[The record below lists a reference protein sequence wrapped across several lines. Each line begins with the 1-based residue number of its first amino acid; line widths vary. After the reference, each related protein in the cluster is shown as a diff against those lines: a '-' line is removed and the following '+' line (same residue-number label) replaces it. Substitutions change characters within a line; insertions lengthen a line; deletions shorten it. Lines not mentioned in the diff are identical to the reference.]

1 MRCTAPYA
9 RRVFKVGDF
18 LHARRPASWR
28 RASLKGLAY
37 VTGWVVVAVPVGA
50 HAFMTDTRVTVIASH
65 DATISPAA
73 DGYATLDLG
82 AFLPNLRYPAGA
94 RIGVSI
100 ELGKTNVANYDEL
113 VQRYAVIASRP
124 EGEIRKVRGLLV
136 DMALEGALEGAAI
149 GLLGPAV
156 WLLVGRDRRRQLVS
170 RLSWRSAAIGAV
182 LVVVVVASAV
192 VFEPWDNPATPST
205 VEPDPDASWQSI
217 AELVPETDI
226 PAEAQPLQVQ
236 TGLITSSTKSLI
248 QSAFDTY
255 RSSIEFYR
263 TTADN
268 AAGVSG
274 ELRQPGSDE
283 TVAILVSDRHDN
295 VGMDLVVRR
304 LADTAGATVLLDAG
318 DDTSTGEPW
327 EAFSLDSLGEAF
339 QDYEKYA
346 ATGNHDEGPFV
357 SKYLDDL
364 GFTVLTGTPVDG
376 IRLLGDADPRSSG
389 LGSWRTA
396 VATTL
401 TQRGADLADAACASD
416 DAGER
421 ISTLLVHDAS
431 LGRESL
437 ERGCVDLVLA
447 GHLHVQV
454 GPTEVPGENGLVGA
468 TYTNGTTG
476 GAAYAF
482 ALGSKLRRDAMATL
496 VTYRNGVPVGLQV
509 VTIQTSGDFVVDAYT
524 SLPTDSS

>member
-1 MRCTAPYA
+1 MSN
-9 RRVFKVGDF
+9 VGDF
-18 LHARRPASWR
+18 LHARHPASWR
-28 RASLKGLAY
+28 RATLKGLAY
-37 VTGWVVVAVPVGA
+37 VAGWAVVAVPVGV
-50 HAFMTDTRVTVIASH
+50 HAFMTDTRATVIASH
-65 DATISPAA
+65 DATVSPAA

-82 AFLPNLRYPAGA
+82 AFLPNLRYPAGS
-94 RIGVSI
+94 RIGVTI
-100 ELGKTNVANYDEL
+100 DLGKTNVANYDAL

-124 EGEIRKVRGLLV
+124 EGEISKVRGLLT
-136 DMALEGALEGAAI
+136 DMAIEGALEGAAI
-149 GLLGPAV
+149 GLLCPAV

-170 RLSWRSAAIGAV
+170 RLSWRGAAIGAAI
-182 LVVVVVASAV
+182 VVVAASAV
-192 VFEPWDNPATPST
+192 VFEPWNNPAVPST
-205 VEPDPDASWQSI
+205 VEADTDAGWQSI
-217 AELVPETDI
+217 AELVPETDV

-236 TGLITSSTKSLI
+236 TGLITSGTKSLI

-255 RSSIEFYR
+255 RGSIEFYR
-263 TTADN
+263 TAADN
-268 AAGVSG
+268 VLGISS

-318 DDTSTGEPW
+318 DDTSTGKSW

-346 ATGNHDEGPFV
+346 VTGNHDEGPFT
-357 SKYLDDL
+357 SEYLDDL
-364 GFTVLTGTPVDG
+364 GFTVLTGTAVVGVDG

-416 DAGER
+416 EAGER

-454 GPTEVPGENGLVGA
+454 GPDEVTGHNGLVGA
-468 TYTNGTTG
+468 TYANGTTG

-496 VTYRNGVPVGLQV
+496 VTYRNGTPVGLQA
-509 VTIQTSGDFVVDAYT
+509 VTIRTTGDFVVDAYMP
-524 SLPTDSS
+524 LPTDSS

>member
-1 MRCTAPYA
+1 M
-9 RRVFKVGDF
+9 VGD
-18 LHARRPASWR
+18 LLRPRRPASR
-28 RASLKGLAY
+28 RRTALKGLAY
-37 VTGWVVVAVPVGA
+37 VAGWAVVAVPVGV
-50 HAFMTDTRVTVIASH
+50 HAFMTDTRATVIASH

-82 AFLPNLRYPAGA
+82 AFLPNLRYPAGS

-100 ELGKTNVANYDEL
+100 DLGKTNVASYDAL

-124 EGEIRKVRGLLV
+124 EGEIRKVRGLLT
-136 DMALEGALEGAAI
+136 DMAIEGALEGAAI
-149 GLLGPAV
+149 GILAPAG

-170 RLSWRSAAIGAV
+170 RLSSRSAAVGAA
-182 LVVVVVASAV
+182 VVVVAASAIV
-192 VFEPWDNPATPST
+192 WEPWNDPTVPST
-205 VEPDPDASWQSI
+205 IEADTDASWQSI

-226 PAEAQPLQVQ
+226 PAEAHPLQVQ
-236 TGLITSSTKSLI
+236 SGLITSSTKSLI

-255 RSSIEFYR
+255 RGSIEFYR
-263 TTADN
+263 T
-268 AAGVSG
+268 AASDAGDIGG

-283 TVAILVSDRHDN
+283 TVALLVSDRHDN

-318 DDTSTGEPW
+318 DDTSTGRPW

-339 QDYEKYA
+339 QDYDKYVA
-346 ATGNHDEGPFV
+346 SGNHDEGPFV
-357 SKYLDDL
+357 SEYLDNL
-364 GFTVLTGTPVDG
+364 GFTVLTGAAVEGVDG

-401 TQRGADLADAACASD
+401 SQRGGDLADVACASD
-416 DAGER
+416 EAGER

-437 ERGCVDLVLA
+437 DRGCVDLVLA
-447 GHLHVQV
+447 GHRHVQV
-454 GPTEVPGENGLVGA
+454 GPDEVTGENGLVGA

-496 VTYRNGVPVGLQV
+496 VTYRHGIPVGLQA
-509 VTIQTSGDFVVDAYT
+509 VTIQTTGDFVVDAYT
-524 SLPTDSS
+524 PLPTDSS

>member
-1 MRCTAPYA
+1 MS
-9 RRVFKVGDF
+9 KGGDF
-18 LHARRPASWR
+18 RRARRPASWGR
-28 RASLKGLAY
+28 TTLTTLAY
-37 VTGWVVVAVPVGA
+37 VAGWAVVAVPVGA
-50 HAFMTDTRVTVIASH
+50 HAFLTDTRDTVIASH

-100 ELGKTNVANYDEL
+100 DLGKTNVANYDAL

-124 EGEIRKVRGLLV
+124 DGEIRKVRGLLT
-136 DMALEGALEGAAI
+136 DMAIEGALEGAAV
-149 GLLGPAV
+149 GLLGPVV
-156 WLLVGRDRRRQLVS
+156 WLLVGHQRRRQLIHK
-170 RLSWRSAAIGAV
+170 LSWRSTAIGV
-182 LVVVVVASAV
+182 LMVVVVASAV
-192 VFEPWDNPATPST
+192 LFEPWNNPEGPST
-205 VEPDPDASWQSI
+205 VEAGADTSWQSI
-217 AELVPETDI
+217 AALVPETDI
-226 PAEAQPLQVQ
+226 PAEAQPLEVQ

-255 RSSIEFYR
+255 RTSIEFYR
-263 TTADN
+263 AAADN
-268 AAGVSG
+268 APVISG
-274 ELRQPGSDE
+274 ELRQPSADE
-283 TVAILVSDRHDN
+283 TVAVLVSDRHDN
-295 VGMDLVVRR
+295 VGMDLVVRTV
-304 LADTAGATVLLDAG
+304 ADTAGATVLLDAG
-318 DDTSTGEPW
+318 DDTSTGRPW
-327 EAFSLDSLGEAF
+327 EAFSLDSLAEAF

-357 SKYLDDL
+357 SEYLDNL
-364 GFTVLTGTPVDG
+364 GFTVLTGTPVDGVDG

-401 TQRGADLADAACASD
+401 RQRGTELADAACASN

-421 ISTLLVHDAS
+421 ISTLLVHDAA

-437 ERGCVDLVLA
+437 DRGCVDLVLA

-454 GPTEVPGENGLVGA
+454 GPDEVTGDNGLVGA

-482 ALGSKLRRDAMATL
+482 ALGSKLRRDAMVTL
-496 VTYRNGVPVGLQV
+496 VTYRNGTPVGLQA
-509 VTIQTSGDFVVDAYT
+509 VTIQTTGDFVVEAYT
-524 SLPTDSS
+524 PLPTDTN